1 MRRSPIA
8 FVLQAAVVLAVVAG
22 TTAFVTF
29 DKTVQLSVDGRQTTV
44 RSFARTVGDV
54 LDARGIAVGPHDL
67 VVPSPGTPLADH
79 SRIVVRFG
87 RPLDLT
93 VDGRPSRI
101 WTTAQSVDEAM
112 ALMGLR
118 TDRAYVSASR
128 YEPIG
133 RQGLSLSV
141 RLPHEVTFLA
151 DGRRIEVTTTAATV
165 GEALAAARL
174 TLRKQ
179 DTIDAD
185 LGSYPQDGEVVSLT
199 RIDGRR
205 LTQQVPIAFSIVR
218 QSTDTLFKGD
228 TKIEKTGSV
237 GVRVRTWSY
246 RYVNGK
252 LAGRTLIGDRVAA
265 QPVTQVMLVGTKP
278 RPTHAP
284 TADGLNWAALA
295 HCESGGNPQAYNAAG
310 PYYGLYQFSAST
322 WHSVGGAGIPTDA
335 SSSEQTYRAQILYN
349 RSGAGQWPVC
359 GKYLFT

>member
-1 MRRSPIA
+1 VRRSPIA
-8 FVLQAAVVLAVVAG
+8 LVLQAAVVLAVVAG

-54 LDARGIAVGPHDL
+54 LASRGIAVGPHDL
-67 VVPSPGTPLADH
+67 VVPSAGTALSDH
-79 SRIVVRFG
+79 ARIVVRFG

-93 VDGRPSRI
+93 VDGRPSRV

-118 TDRAYVSASR
+118 TDRAFVSASR

-133 RQGLSLSV
+133 RQGLALSV
-141 RLPHEVTFLA
+141 RLPHQVTFLA
-151 DGRRIEVTTTAATV
+151 DGRRVAVTTTAPTV
-165 GEALAAARL
+165 GAALAEAHL
-174 TLRKQ
+174 KLRKQ
-179 DTIDAD
+179 DRVDVD
-185 LGSYPQDGEVVSLT
+185 LASYPQEGEVVSLT

-205 LTQQVPIAFSIVR
+205 VTQQVPIAFSIIR
-218 QSTDTLFKGD
+218 QSTSALFKGD
-228 TKIEKTGSV
+228 TQVQKAGSV
-237 GVRVRTWSY
+237 GVRVRTWTY
-246 RYVNGK
+246 NYVNGK
-252 LAGRTLIGDRVAA
+252 LAGKTLVSDTVAA
-265 QPVTQVMLVGTKP
+265 KPVTQVLLVGTKP
-278 RPTHAP
+278 RPSHSP

-295 HCESGGNPQAYNAAG
+295 QCESGGNPQAYNPAG

-322 WHSVGGAGIPTDA
+322 WHSVGGAGLPTDA

-359 GKYLFT
+359 GKFLFT

>member
-8 FVLQAAVVLAVVAG
+8 LVLQAAVVLAVVAG

-54 LDARGIAVGPHDL
+54 LDSRGISVGEHDL
-67 VVPSPGTPLADH
+67 VVPSPSTPLADR

-93 VDGRPSRI
+93 VDGRETRV

-133 RQGLSLSV
+133 RSGLSLAV

-151 DGRRIEVTTTAATV
+151 DGRRVEVTTTAPTV
-165 GEALAAARL
+165 GDALAAAHL
-174 TLRKQ
+174 SLRKQ
-179 DTIDAD
+179 DTVDAD
-185 LGSYPQDGEVVSLT
+185 LGSYPQDGQVISLT
-199 RIDGRR
+199 RIDGRNV
-205 LTQQVPIAFSIVR
+205 TQQLPIAFSIVR
-218 QSTDTLFKGD
+218 QDSADMFKGD
-228 TKIEKTGSV
+228 TTIEKAGSV
-237 GVRVRTWSY
+237 GVRVRTWAY

-252 LAGRTLIGDRVAA
+252 LAGRTLISDRVTA
-265 QPVTQVMLVGTKP
+265 QPVTQVMLVGTKA
-278 RPTHAP
+278 RPSHSP

-295 HCESGGNPQAYNAAG
+295 KCESGGNPKAYNPAG

-359 GKYLFT
+359 GHNLFS